1 MRLKHIHK
9 RAVKNSMS
17 RTLNELDRMMY
28 PLGLKEEMKYVED
41 LNNALNRRYSKV
53 KIANMLRRIMS
64 YVILTNTPLLAAV
77 PMAKKV
83 IRTIPDKEMAIVIRY
98 IKANNQYIAK
108 LNLSHI

>member
-9 RAVKNSMS
+9 HAVKNSMV
-17 RTLNELDRMMY
+17 RTINELDRMMY

-64 YVILTNTPLLAAV
+64 YVILTNTPLCAAV